1 MKLSYSKD
9 LTMFLLPKE
18 NVKESSSYNTEY
30 EMVLK
35 LYGIDVAQETNFDN
49 IYIIHEDNLII
60 TTMKNK
66 YVKIHSMM
74 KNEYNSKR
82 Q

>member
-35 LYGIDVAQETNFDN
+35 LCGIDVA
-49 IYIIHEDNLII
+49 
-60 TTMKNK
+60 
-66 YVKIHSMM
+66 
-74 KNEYNSKR
+74 
-82 Q
+82 